1 VVIGKLLGLKSYER
15 FNRAR
20 YEFKGGASE
29 KGRARLNSLSALGG
43 NRRLSLQQ
51 TPTFPANAGIQIEPN
66 DAYPLSPEERR
77 IIPSR
82 SG

>member
-1 VVIGKLLGLKSYER
+1 MGRELFL
-15 FNRAR
+15 
-20 YEFKGGASE
+20 ASPQ
-29 KGRARLNSLSALGG
+29 KN
-43 NRRLSLQQ
+43 
-51 TPTFPANAGIQIEPN
+51 PTFPANAGIQIEPN